1 MSPALSTPNDL
12 DPPEDPRL
20 DCPVSITVPEGFAG
34 SVMGQISAHRGVIK
48 QINVMAE
55 TILIQALISERQFT
69 ELARQI
75 KEWTRDRGKV
85 DRDRN
90 LDE

>member
-12 DPPEDPRL
+12 DPPEDPSL
-20 DCPVSITVPEGFAG
+20 DCPVSITVPEEFAG

-48 QINVMAE
+48 QMNVMAG
-55 TILIQALISERQFT
+55 TILIQALIPERQFA
-69 ELARQI
+69 ELAREI

-85 DRDRN
+85 DRDR
-90 LDE
+90 ESP